1 MANRIKSDIP
11 MRFIDLGSQVTRR
24 DFVGGTLLGA
34 GAALLGSSAP
44 GLMREASAQTIPA
57 PLTGLGP
64 DWTGPGGI
72 GDYAKS
78 NGNTH
83 EVLNAGHGLRT
94 GAYDKML
101 KDAVDTGETYDL
113 VVVGAGFAG
122 HSAAYT
128 YAKERPNDRILILD
142 NHPIFGGEAKT
153 NEFEVNGTH
162 LWAPQG
168 STGTVYPPTA
178 DGAKRIGAYHRYQ
191 DELGLPQ
198 DYEWQ
203 KLTGTKKD
211 LRVAKDV
218 YGPMHIQWETAD
230 TGFFYGNK
238 GWVMNPW
245 SNRFAEAPIPEKLKQ
260 DYMWMDLFRTPP
272 DRKDWYEYLDS
283 MTYQQFLTNVVGV
296 SKDVCS
302 YISPVAASLGCGLGC
317 DVISAAQAYEF
328 IQPGVI
334 AYKRLHDMGDPTD
347 YVYLAGLP
355 GGNAGVLRHFVKKLI
370 PGALPGGNTLSEIIY
385 GPVQWDAL
393 DKPNQPVRMR
403 LSSLVVDVRHDG
415 APQSAKKVF
424 VTYHNG
430 GRLHRVTARQVVMA
444 GHQHVNKR
452 IVRDLPPQY
461 IEAMGEFHHAPL
473 LTLNVALTNWRF
485 MEKLGITAAR
495 WFEGFGWFM
504 SLRRQMIIDGKE
516 PMPLDPN
523 KPIVLNMYIPF
534 LNPGLPLAEQCVAGR
549 MQLFGMAYKDIEQGI
564 LAQLTKMFAGSGFD
578 ARRDVAGIVANR
590 WGHAYAVAGPGF
602 FSGKNG
608 QPAPSSVIRNRHGRI
623 SFGHSEL
630 TGAQLMQPAMEEGER
645 AANQVL
651 EVA

>member
-1 MANRIKSDIP
+1 MSKKNKSDIP
-11 MRFIDLGSQVTRR
+11 SRFINLDNSVTRR

-34 GAALLGSSAP
+34 GAALLSSSAP
-44 GLMREASAQTIPA
+44 GFMREASAQTIPA
-57 PLTGLGP
+57 PLMGLGP

-83 EVLNAGHGLRT
+83 DVVNVGHGLRT

-101 KDAVDTGETYDL
+101 KGAVDTGETYDL

-122 HSAAYT
+122 NSAAYT
-128 YAKERPNDRILILD
+128 YLKERPDDRILMLD

-153 NEFEVNGTH
+153 NEFDVDGTH

-168 STGTVYPPTA
+168 STGMVWPPA
-178 DGAKRIGAYHRYQ
+178 GAARIGAYHRYQ
-191 DELGLPQ
+191 KELGLPG
-198 DYEWQ
+198 EFEFQ
-203 KLTGTKKD
+203 KLKGTKKD
-211 LRVAKDV
+211 LRVGTDP
-218 YGPMHIQWETAD
+218 YGPMHIQWEAAD
-230 TGFFYGNK
+230 TGFFYENK

-260 DYMWMDLFRTPP
+260 DYVWMDLFRTPP

-283 MTYQQFLTNVVGV
+283 MTYQDFLTNVVGV

-302 YISPVAASLGCGLGC
+302 YISPVGASMGCGLGC

-334 AYKRLHDMGDPTD
+334 GYKRLHNMGDPTD
-347 YVYLAGLP
+347 YIQLACLP
-355 GGNAGVLRHFVKKLI
+355 GGNAGVLRHFLKKLI
-370 PGALPGGNTLSEIIY
+370 PDALQGGSSLSEILY
-385 GPVQWDAL
+385 GAVRWESL
-393 DKPNQPVRMR
+393 DKPNQPVRLR

-415 APQSAKKVF
+415 SPQSAKKVF
-424 VTYHNG
+424 VTYHKDG
-430 GRLHRVTARQVVMA
+430 KLHRVTARQVVMA
-444 GHQHVNKR
+444 GHQHLNKR
-452 IVRDLPPQY
+452 IVRELPPEY
-461 IEAMGEFHHAPL
+461 VDAMGEFHHAPM
-473 LTLNVALTNWRF
+473 LTLNVALRNWKF

-504 SLRRQMIIDGKE
+504 ALRRQLIIDGKE

-534 LNPGLPLAEQCVAGR
+534 LHPGMPLAEQCVAAR
-549 MQLFGMAYKDIEQGI
+549 MSLFGMSFKDIEHGI
-564 LAQLTKMFAGSGFD
+564 LAQMTKMFGSAGFD
-578 ARRDVAGIVANR
+578 AKRDVAGIVANR

-608 QPAPSSVIRNRHGRI
+608 KPAPSSVIRNRHGRI

-630 TGAQLMQPAMEEGER
+630 TGAQLMQTAMEEGER

-651 EVA
+651 EIA